1 MANNLSRNLFNGKK
15 KENTSKQNV
24 FFLSPSLQNIAV
36 IAVTRYSSNRTWE
49 STSGHAVYWVCD
61 EPSAI

>member
-15 KENTSKQNV
+15 ENKQTERWV
-24 FFLSPSLQNIAV
+24 FLSPSLKNIAV
-36 IAVTRYSSNRTWE
+36 IAVTRYSSNRIWE
-49 STSGHAVYWVCD
+49 STLSHAVYWVFD